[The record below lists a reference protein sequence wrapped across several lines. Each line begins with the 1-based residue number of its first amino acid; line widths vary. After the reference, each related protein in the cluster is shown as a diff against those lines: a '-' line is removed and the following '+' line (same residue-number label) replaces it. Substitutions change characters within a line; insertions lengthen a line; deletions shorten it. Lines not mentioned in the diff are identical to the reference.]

1 MMRVTLDVSLSHG
14 KFHFHVLCS
23 LCFFFSILQP
33 ATGCQLC
40 KCENVYSSLTCATCF
55 CLSLPADADNS
66 HLFNCFTVAA
76 RLFNVHFVDVAHFVI
91 LQCLR
96 RWCYATLNS
105 DAVWLQHCIGQ
116 SICYLPMLNLCIK
129 LTRWAKN
136 KILIMCSL
144 ELYATHTE
152 RESGKSGRGRDHKY
166 QVHKKS
172 CCHILFHCKFLIS
185 LHPIPV
191 AKIRINLS
199 VPANVNVDLVCAVVS
214 TDCRTPAT

>member
-1 MMRVTLDVSLSHG
+1 MSHCRTENSTFTCSALS
-14 KFHFHVLCS
+14 
-23 LCFFFSILQP
+23 FFFSILQP

-76 RLFNVHFVDVAHFVI
+76 QLFNVHFVDVAHFVI

-144 ELYATHTE
+144 ELYTTHTE
-152 RESGKSGRGRDHKY
+152 REREERQRERS
-166 QVHKKS
+166 QVSSTQKELLS
-172 CCHILFHCKFLIS
+172 YTLSLQILNQFTSDSSSKNPDKFE
-185 LHPIPV
+185 
-191 AKIRINLS
+191 
-199 VPANVNVDLVCAVVS
+199 
-214 TDCRTPAT
+214 RTSQC

>member
-1 MMRVTLDVSLSHG
+1 MSHCRTENSTFTCSALS
-14 KFHFHVLCS
+14 
-23 LCFFFSILQP
+23 FFFSILQP

-144 ELYATHTE
+144 ELYTTHTE
-152 RESGKSGRGRDHKY
+152 REREERQRERS
-166 QVHKKS
+166 QVSSTQKELLS
-172 CCHILFHCKFLIS
+172 YTLSLQILNQFTSDSSSKNPDKFE
-185 LHPIPV
+185 
-191 AKIRINLS
+191 
-199 VPANVNVDLVCAVVS
+199 
-214 TDCRTPAT
+214 RTSQC

>member
-1 MMRVTLDVSLSHG
+1 MSHCRTENSTFTCSALS
-14 KFHFHVLCS
+14 
-23 LCFFFSILQP
+23 FFFSILQP

-152 RESGKSGRGRDHKY
+152 REREERQRERS
-166 QVHKKS
+166 QVSSTQKELLS
-172 CCHILFHCKFLIS
+172 YTLSLQILNQFTSDSSSKNPDKFE
-185 LHPIPV
+185 
-191 AKIRINLS
+191 
-199 VPANVNVDLVCAVVS
+199 
-214 TDCRTPAT
+214 RTSQC

>member
-1 MMRVTLDVSLSHG
+1 MLNFSSQYFSEESHGNGKRSLLSHCFAESI
-14 KFHFHVLCS
+14 KWCEWHWMSHCRTENSTFTCS
-23 LCFFFSILQP
+23 ALSFFFSILQP

-152 RESGKSGRGRDHKY
+152 RERAGRAAEGEITSIKY
-166 QVHKKS
+166 TKRAAVIYS
-172 CCHILFHCKFLIS
+172 FI
-185 LHPIPV
+185 
-191 AKIRINLS
+191 
-199 VPANVNVDLVCAVVS
+199 ANS
-214 TDCRTPAT
+214 